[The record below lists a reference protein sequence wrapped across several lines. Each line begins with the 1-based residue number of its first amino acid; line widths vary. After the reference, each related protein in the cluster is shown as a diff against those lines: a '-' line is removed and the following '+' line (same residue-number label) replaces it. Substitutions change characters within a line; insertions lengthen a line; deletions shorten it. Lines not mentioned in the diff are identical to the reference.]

1 MSEGDYHVGLA
12 LVSVFSVVATHTVV
26 ELFARRMS
34 VHVRERGRRGYLVG
48 TLSVCLLWLVLGKC

>member
-1 MSEGDYHVGLA
+1 MGEGHYRVGLV
-12 LVSVFSVVATHTVV
+12 LVSVFSVVATHAVV
-26 ELFARRMS
+26 ELVARRMS